1 MAKAIAGQAAIR
13 ASSRRSRSPAPK
25 EPSRATTSSSR
36 SGFATSRCTTSSRG
50 PGRSQGRE
58 WPTGGCSPNWKGID
72 AASEAARDRLP
83 FLPRA
88 TMAGLAALVSLL
100 GPLRAKGTATPGYP
114 RVSPSRANPTGT
126 CSDVALCAQ
135 ERNAGQ
141 ADSCRLLAVTYEFG
155 KGGAGRNEPLAATY
169 YDRACALGNPP
180 GSSRRDRYARVR
192 ERVPKNPAEAS
203 SAYSRA
209 CTLGWKVG
217 CTNWERLKAAL
228 SPPRTLLSDAVPTQA
243 LITPNLSRPMAN
255 ETRRSPRRTVARCSR
270 PTTGNDRF
278 TP

>member
-1 MAKAIAGQAAIR
+1 MQRAKRSAIA
-13 ASSRRSRSPAPK
+13 
-25 EPSRATTSSSR
+25 
-36 SGFATSRCTTSSRG
+36 F
-50 PGRSQGRE
+50 
-58 WPTGGCSPNWKGID
+58 
-72 AASEAARDRLP
+72 P

-100 GPLRAKGTATPGYP
+100 GPIACKGNSDSQGSEGVP
-114 RVSPSRANPTGT
+114 VRANPTGT

-135 ERNAGQ
+135 ECNAGQ

-169 YDRACALGNPP
+169 YDRACALGNAP
-180 GSSRRDRYARVR
+180 GCVSSGQMHEYGNG
-192 ERVPKNPAEAS
+192 VPKNPAEAS

-228 SPPRTLLSDAVPTQA
+228 LPAANAPVRRGPDAGP
-243 LITPNLSRPMAN
+243 
-255 ETRRSPRRTVARCSR
+255 
-270 PTTGNDRF
+270 
-278 TP
+278 